1 MQIAKISGQLLAST
15 ILKIQLMP
23 KQKELLTPKS
33 QKADASQDNSAPQYH
48 HIDSN
53 NKTAALN

>member
-1 MQIAKISGQLLAST
+1 
-15 ILKIQLMP
+15 MP
-23 KQKELLTPKS
+23 KPKELLIPKS
-33 QKADASQDNSAPQYH
+33 QKADASQDNSAPQYL